1 MAEILVH
8 KTSEKILLWMHR
20 NNITGQ
26 EIAKKVA
33 KKVLENL
40 SEKPKKKDGEDNA

>member
-1 MAEILVH
+1 MGN
-8 KTSEKILLWMHR
+8 LLIGFTIAFLSSR
-20 NNITGQ
+20 EGQ

-33 KKVLENL
+33 KKVLENI

>member
-1 MAEILVH
+1 MGN
-8 KTSEKILLWMHR
+8 LLIGFTIAFLSSREGH
-20 NNITGQ
+20 

>member
-1 MAEILVH
+1 MGNLLIGFTIAFLSSREI
-8 KTSEKILLWMHR
+8 T
-20 NNITGQ
+20 
-26 EIAKKVA
+26 KKVA

>member
-1 MAEILVH
+1 MGN
-8 KTSEKILLWMHR
+8 LLIGFTIAFLSSR
-20 NNITGQ
+20 EGQ

-40 SEKPKKKDGEDNA
+40 SERFSSTFFATLKEGR